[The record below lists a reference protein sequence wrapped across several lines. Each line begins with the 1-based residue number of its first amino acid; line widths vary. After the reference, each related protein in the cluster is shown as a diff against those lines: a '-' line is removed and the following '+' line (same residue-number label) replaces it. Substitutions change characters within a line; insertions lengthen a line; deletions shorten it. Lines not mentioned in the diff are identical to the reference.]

1 MTRTHASKPIPAAA
15 PASGAPAAHACSCA
29 PLERRAFLRDAGIL
43 LASAVAALGGT
54 PGRAAALS
62 VKFGRALARHGS
74 ELTYPIPA
82 EDGAQIDH
90 ANEVIVVRYQQKA
103 YAFNLACPHQ
113 NTALHWQPE
122 DNQFQCP
129 KHHSRYQPDG
139 VFVSGRATRGMDR
152 FALRRDAGNLV
163 VDISKFYKQDANPAE
178 WAAAMVTL

>member
-1 MTRTHASKPIPAAA
+1 MTRHRTSNPGPAA
-15 PASGAPAAHACSCA
+15 PACTECA
-29 PLERRAFLRDAGIL
+29 LVERRAFLRDGTALLAGI
-43 LASAVAALGGT
+43 VAALGGT

-90 ANEVIVVRYQQKA
+90 ANEVIVVRWQQKA

-122 DNQFQCP
+122 DGQFQCP

-152 FALRRDAGNLV
+152 FAVRRDGTNLI
-163 VDISKFYKQDANPAE
+163 VDVSKFFQQDKNPAE
-178 WAAAMVTL
+178 WAAAVVTL

>member
-1 MTRTHASKPIPAAA
+1 MTRARSSKPA
-15 PASGAPAAHACSCA
+15 PAPAPAPAVAACPGCA
-29 PLERRAFLRDAGIL
+29 LLERRAFLRDAGIV
-43 LASAVAALGGT
+43 LASIVAALGGA

-62 VKFGRALARHGS
+62 VKFGRALARDGS

-103 YAFNLACPHQ
+103 YSFNLACPHQ
-113 NTALHWQPE
+113 NTALRWQPE
-122 DNQFQCP
+122 DGQFQCP

-152 FALRRDAGNLV
+152 FALRRDGGNLI
-163 VDISKFYKQDANPAE
+163 VDVSKFFQQDKNPEE
-178 WAAAMVTL
+178 WTAAVVAL